1 MHRHGV
7 RYAQDQSLMKIYR
20 LLFQVRLMFGRTVDK
35 AMTGN
40 GISKMYKG
48 FLEQTSISSNKKAH
62 LARRT
67 VPTLLEDMGYVSM
80 PTIGAF

>member
-1 MHRHGV
+1 
-7 RYAQDQSLMKIYR
+7 
-20 LLFQVRLMFGRTVDK
+20 MFGRTVNK

-48 FLEQTSISSNKKAH
+48 FLEETSISSRKKAH

-67 VPTLLEDMGYVSM
+67 VPTLLEDMGYVLK
-80 PTIGAF
+80 PVI